1 MPNTPDDDKRIDAIR
16 FLSVDAVQKANS
28 GHPGMPLGAAA
39 AAYALWTRHLRFDP
53 SDPQWFDR
61 DRFVL
66 SAGHAS
72 MLLYSLLYLNGY
84 DLSLDDLRAFRSFGS
99 KTPGHPESH
108 LTPGVD
114 ATTGPLG
121 QGISNAVGMAIAEA
135 HLGATYNRARTIV
148 DHRTWVMASDGDLM
162 EGVSS
167 ETASLAGHLGLGK
180 LIVLYDDNKVTLSAG
195 TEATFTEDVLARYEA
210 YGWHTQRVAAGNDV
224 DAIDAALT
232 GAANETHR
240 PSLVVVRSHI
250 GFGSPVQDTFKAH
263 GEPLGAEGVARTKTA
278 LGWPLEPTFYVP
290 DDVLAWWREN
300 GRRGTALRAQ
310 WQTTYNGWSS
320 DEPELAAQLERARAA
335 KLPERIDW
343 PHFDAENGNLATR
356 DAGAAAINA
365 VAQSLPELFGGS
377 ADLDPSTK
385 TNLKGDGDFQP
396 GTYAGRNVHF
406 GVREH
411 AMGAIANGIAY
422 HGGLLP
428 FTATFLQFLDY
439 MKPAVRLAALS
450 ELRVIFIYTHDSIF
464 LGEDGPTHQPIEHIA
479 QLRATP
485 NVAVIRPADA
495 LETVAAWQC
504 AIASP
509 SQPVALILTRQ
520 KVPFLGA
527 READVARGAYVVFG
541 DESEPEVILIAT
553 GSEVSLAIDAAKLL
567 EARGTKT
574 RVVSMPCWEYFA
586 AQDRTY
592 RDRILPPHVGTR
604 VSIEAAATFG
614 WERWI
619 GERGIALGIDRFGAS
634 APAAALA
641 DYFGF
646 TPAHVAEVAA
656 GLLARA

>member
-1 MPNTPDDDKRIDAIR
+1 
-16 FLSVDAVQKANS
+16 
-28 GHPGMPLGAAA
+28 
-39 AAYALWTRHLRFDP
+39 
-53 SDPQWFDR
+53 
-61 DRFVL
+61 
-66 SAGHAS
+66 
-72 MLLYSLLYLNGY
+72 
-84 DLSLDDLRAFRSFGS
+84 LDEP
-99 KTPGHPESH
+99 K
-108 LTPGVD
+108 
-114 ATTGPLG
+114 
-121 QGISNAVGMAIAEA
+121 
-135 HLGATYNRARTIV
+135 
-148 DHRTWVMASDGDLM
+148 
-162 EGVSS
+162 
-167 ETASLAGHLGLGK
+167 LAG
-180 LIVLYDDNKVTLSAG
+180 
-195 TEATFTEDVLARYEA
+195 
-210 YGWHTQRVAAGNDV
+210 
-224 DAIDAALT
+224 
-232 GAANETHR
+232 
-240 PSLVVVRSHI
+240 
-250 GFGSPVQDTFKAH
+250 
-263 GEPLGAEGVARTKTA
+263 
-278 LGWPLEPTFYVP
+278 
-290 DDVLAWWREN
+290 
-300 GRRGTALRAQ
+300 
-310 WQTTYNGWSS
+310 
-320 DEPELAAQLERARAA
+320 QLERARAA

-464 LGEDGPTHQPIEHIA
+464 LGEDGPTHQPIEHLA

-485 NVAVIRPADA
+485 NIAVIRPADA

-527 READVARGAYVVFG
+527 RDADVARGAYVVFG

-567 EARGTKT
+567 ESRGTKT

-592 RDRILPPHVGTR
+592 RDRILPPHIGTR

-619 GERGIALGIDRFGAS
+619 GERGVALGVDRFGAS
-634 APAAALA
+634 APAAVLA

-646 TPAHVAEVAA
+646 TPAHVAEVAT